1 MFMRFDKIYC
11 SQGSQTNGQKHT
23 QTVASKPKA
32 VLLSLPM
39 FRLEMDRPA
48 ACSSRNRRSLVRR
61 NMEGSLSRV
70 PEEPAM
76 DNNAAFGF
84 DAAVLCGFS
93 HWSGCLM
100 NNKFYQNA

>member
-1 MFMRFDKIYC
+1 
-11 SQGSQTNGQKHT
+11 
-23 QTVASKPKA
+23 
-32 VLLSLPM
+32 M

-76 DNNAAFGF
+76 DNNAAVFFAIADSQDEQNNSTASGF
-84 DAAVLCGFS
+84 DPAVLCGFS

>member
-1 MFMRFDKIYC
+1 M
-11 SQGSQTNGQKHT
+11 
-23 QTVASKPKA
+23 
-32 VLLSLPM
+32 LLSLPM

-76 DNNAAFGF
+76 DNNVAVFFAIADSQDEQNNSTASGF
-84 DAAVLCGFS
+84 DAAVFCVFS
-93 HWSGCLM
+93 TTGL
-100 NNKFYQNA
+100 AAL